1 MPEIIA
7 ALGWPHF
14 AFAFGLM
21 FVLVFREQ
29 LRALLGRIT
38 SIDKTGI
45 KTQPNPEVQREDP
58 KKIEAAQELLLAIGN
73 TVVLQEVEGR
83 IRSELTT
90 RQLVVEGET
99 TKVLIKYL
107 AAAQVGLEFE
117 QIQNLIF
124 GSQIYLLK
132 KLNEVTG
139 QGQLPALVE
148 AHFAHVQSMFATSFA
163 DWSLE
168 KYLYFLFERNL
179 VGLLSIGAVVLL
191 PKQEPGAFAAYS
203 IVLCL
208 LLVAVCWVKGEPP
221 RWRWGEK

>member
-14 AFAFGLM
+14 AFAFGVVFL
-21 FVLVFREQ
+21 LVFHAQ

-45 KTQPNPEVQREDP
+45 RTQPNPEIQREDP

-73 TVVLQEVEGR
+73 TVVLQDIEGR
-83 IRSELTT
+83 IRNELTT
-90 RQLVVEGET
+90 RQLSVEGET

-132 KLNEVTG
+132 KLNQVTG
-139 QGQLPALVE
+139 QGQSLALIE
-148 AHFAHVQSMFATSFA
+148 SHFEHVQKMFNDSFA
-163 DWSLE
+163 DWTLE
-168 KYLYFLFERNL
+168 KYLHFLFERQL
-179 VGLLSIGAVVLL
+179 
-191 PKQEPGAFAAYS
+191 
-203 IVLCL
+203 IVLQNGRYHITNL
-208 LLVAVCWVKGEPP
+208 GKEYLVWMARTGRAENNAL
-221 RWRWGEK
+221 

>member
-14 AFAFGLM
+14 AFAFGVVFL
-21 FVLVFREQ
+21 LVFHAQ

-45 KTQPNPEVQREDP
+45 RTQPNPEIQREDP
-58 KKIEAAQELLLAIGN
+58 KKLEAAQELLLAIGN
-73 TVVLQEVEGR
+73 TVVLQDIEGR
-83 IRSELTT
+83 IRNELTA
-90 RQLVVEGET
+90 RQLSVEGET

-132 KLNEVTG
+132 KLNQVTG
-139 QGQLPALVE
+139 QGQSLALIE
-148 AHFAHVQSMFATSFA
+148 SHFEHVQKMFNDSFA
-163 DWSLE
+163 DWTVG
-168 KYLYFLFERNL
+168 KYLHFLFERQL
-179 VGLLSIGAVVLL
+179 
-191 PKQEPGAFAAYS
+191 
-203 IVLCL
+203 IVLQDGRYHITNL
-208 LLVAVCWVKGEPP
+208 GKEYLVWMARTGRAENNAL
-221 RWRWGEK
+221 

>member
-1 MPEIIA
+1 MPEIIE

-14 AFAFGLM
+14 AFAFGIVFL
-21 FVLVFREQ
+21 LIFREQ

-38 SIDKTGI
+38 SIDRTGI
-45 KTQPNPEVQREDP
+45 KTQPNPEIQREDP

-73 TVVLQEVEGR
+73 TVVLQELEGR
-83 IRSELTT
+83 IRNDLTT
-90 RQLVVEGET
+90 RQLSVDGET

-117 QIQNLIF
+117 QVQNLIF

-132 KLNEVTG
+132 KLNEVSG

-148 AHFAHVQSMFATSFA
+148 AHFEHVQKMFGDSFG

-179 VGLLSIGAVVLL
+179 
-191 PKQEPGAFAAYS
+191 
-203 IVLCL
+203 IVHQDGRYHITNLGKEY
-208 LLVAVCWVKGEPP
+208 LVWMARTGRAENKPL
-221 RWRWGEK
+221 

>member
-14 AFAFGLM
+14 AFAFGLV
-21 FVLVFREQ
+21 FLLVFHEQ

-45 KTQPNPEVQREDP
+45 KTYVNPEIQREDP
-58 KKIEAAQELLLAIGN
+58 NKIEAAQELLLAIGN
-73 TVVLQEVEGR
+73 TVVLQDIEGR
-83 IRSELTT
+83 IRGELTA

-124 GSQIYLLK
+124 GSQIFLLK

-139 QGQLPALVE
+139 QGQLPTLVE
-148 AHFAHVQSMFATSFA
+148 AHFEEVQSMFPDSFA

-179 VGLLSIGAVVLL
+179 VVHQDCRYHITNLG
-191 PKQEPGAFAAYS
+191 KEY
-203 IVLCL
+203 
-208 LLVAVCWVKGEPP
+208 LVWMARTGRADNKPL
-221 RWRWGEK
+221 

>member
-1 MPEIIA
+1 VPEIIA
-7 ALGWPHF
+7 AFGWPHF
-14 AFAFGLM
+14 AFAFGTVFL
-21 FVLVFREQ
+21 LVFREQ

-45 KTQPNPEVQREDP
+45 KTQPNPEIQREDP

-73 TVVLQEVEGR
+73 TVVLQDIESR
-83 IRSELTT
+83 IRNDLTK
-90 RQLVVEGET
+90 RQLSVDGET

-132 KLNEVTG
+132 RLNEVTE
-139 QGQLPALVE
+139 QGQSPAFVE
-148 AHFAHVQSMFATSFA
+148 SHFEHVQKMFSEPFA

-168 KYLYFLFERNL
+168 KYLHFLVERQLIVFQDGRCHITHIGKEYLIWMARTGRAENK
-179 VGLLSIGAVVLL
+179 GL
-191 PKQEPGAFAAYS
+191 
-203 IVLCL
+203 
-208 LLVAVCWVKGEPP
+208 
-221 RWRWGEK
+221 

>member
-14 AFAFGLM
+14 AFSFGVVFL
-21 FVLVFREQ
+21 LVFHAQ

-45 KTQPNPEVQREDP
+45 RTQPNPEIQREDP

-73 TVVLQEVEGR
+73 TVVLQDIEGR
-83 IRSELTT
+83 IRNELTT
-90 RQLVVEGET
+90 RQLSVEGET

-132 KLNEVTG
+132 KLNQVTG
-139 QGQLPALVE
+139 QGQSLALIE
-148 AHFAHVQSMFATSFA
+148 SHFEHVQKMFNDSFA
-163 DWSLE
+163 DWTLE
-168 KYLYFLFERNL
+168 KYLHFLFERQL
-179 VGLLSIGAVVLL
+179 
-191 PKQEPGAFAAYS
+191 
-203 IVLCL
+203 IVLQDGRYHNTNL
-208 LLVAVCWVKGEPP
+208 GKEYLVWMARTGRAENNAL
-221 RWRWGEK
+221 

>member
-1 MPEIIA
+1 VPEIIA

-14 AFAFGLM
+14 AFAFGVVFL
-21 FVLVFREQ
+21 LVFQAQ

-45 KTQPNPEVQREDP
+45 RTQPNPEIQREDP

-73 TVVLQEVEGR
+73 TVVLQDIEGR
-83 IRSELTT
+83 IRNELTT
-90 RQLVVEGET
+90 RQLSVEGDT

-132 KLNEVTG
+132 KLNQVAG
-139 QGQLPALVE
+139 QGQSLALIE
-148 AHFAHVQSMFATSFA
+148 SHFEHFQKMFNDSFA
-163 DWSLE
+163 DWTLE
-168 KYLYFLFERNL
+168 KYLQFLFERRL
-179 VGLLSIGAVVLL
+179 
-191 PKQEPGAFAAYS
+191 
-203 IVLCL
+203 IVLEDGRHHITNL
-208 LLVAVCWVKGEPP
+208 GKEYLVWMARTGRAENNAL
-221 RWRWGEK
+221 

>member
-1 MPEIIA
+1 MPEIIT

-14 AFAFGLM
+14 AFAFGLV
-21 FVLVFREQ
+21 FLVLFRDQ

-38 SIDKTGI
+38 SIDKNGI
-45 KTQPNPEVQREDP
+45 KTQPNPEIQREDP

-73 TVVLQEVEGR
+73 TVVLEEIESR
-83 IRSELTT
+83 IKRDLTA
-90 RQLVVEGET
+90 RQLIVEGET

-117 QIQNLIF
+117 QVQNLIF

-148 AHFAHVQSMFATSFA
+148 AHFAHVQSMFTDSFG

-168 KYLYFLFERNL
+168 KYLYFLFDRNL
-179 VGLLSIGAVVLL
+179 
-191 PKQEPGAFAAYS
+191 
-203 IVLCL
+203 IVHQDGRYHITNLGKEY
-208 LLVAVCWVKGEPP
+208 LVWMARTGRSENKAL
-221 RWRWGEK
+221 

>member
-1 MPEIIA
+1 MSEVIA

-14 AFAFGLM
+14 AFAFGTVFL
-21 FVLVFREQ
+21 LVFREQ

-38 SIDKTGI
+38 SIDRTGI
-45 KTQPNPEVQREDP
+45 KTQPNPEIQREDP
-58 KKIEAAQELLLAIGN
+58 KKAEVAQELLLAIGN
-73 TVVLQEVEGR
+73 TVVLEDIEGR
-83 IRSELTT
+83 IRTDLTKLELS
-90 RQLVVEGET
+90 VEGET

-139 QGQLPALVE
+139 QGQVPALVE
-148 AHFAHVQSMFATSFA
+148 SHFEHVQKMFSESFV

-168 KYLYFLFERNL
+168 NYLYFLFARQLIVFQDGRYHITHLGKEYL
-179 VGLLSIGAVVLL
+179 VWIARTGRPENRGL
-191 PKQEPGAFAAYS
+191 
-203 IVLCL
+203 
-208 LLVAVCWVKGEPP
+208 
-221 RWRWGEK
+221 

>member
-7 ALGWPHF
+7 AFGWPHF
-14 AFAFGLM
+14 AFAFGIV
-21 FVLVFREQ
+21 FLVIFREP

-38 SIDKTGI
+38 SIDRTGI
-45 KTQPNPEVQREDP
+45 KTQPNPEIQREDP
-58 KKIEAAQELLLAIGN
+58 KKIEAAQELLLAIGD
-73 TVVLQEVEGR
+73 TVVLQNIENG
-83 IRSELTT
+83 IRTDLTT
-90 RQLVVEGET
+90 RLLSVEGET

-139 QGQLPALVE
+139 QGQSPALLE
-148 AHFAHVQSMFATSFA
+148 AHFEHVQKMFSESFA

-168 KYLYFLFERNL
+168 KYLYFLVERQLIVFQDDRYHITHLGKEYL
-179 VGLLSIGAVVLL
+179 VWMARTGRAENKVL
-191 PKQEPGAFAAYS
+191 
-203 IVLCL
+203 
-208 LLVAVCWVKGEPP
+208 
-221 RWRWGEK
+221 